1 MENMYD
7 DSSEKYMTEIAVAQ
21 AVNSQQKIW
30 FYSVVAEV
38 KKRMFSLSLPSCNNA
53 GVAGG
58 QTAVVHVFTLED
70 YLK

>member
-1 MENMYD
+1 
-7 DSSEKYMTEIAVAQ
+7 MTQIAVAQ

-38 KKRMFSLSLPSCNNA
+38 KKRMFFLSLPSCNNA
-53 GVAGG
+53 GWRG